1 MGNVLLFGGSSG
13 TTGSAGQLHGADNG
27 VLGVH
32 QFEFVEVE
40 VANLHRLAKAEIID
54 IDYEAFGD
62 IGIDSL
68 NFQFLHREREFTT
81 GLDTF
86 GVAFEEHGNLDN
98 DGLGVVDFEEVD
110 VEDVI
115 LHGVELDVLED
126 SHALFAVDAEV
137 DGKDIGRIDEFA
149 DSVGADNEVGSDEA
163 LVVADFNEFF
173 AGEKSLVVGQFN
185 NSAAVEDNGDK
196 AFFAEGL
203 CSLLTEVGTRRS
215 RKFKFFHFQ
224 IIKCVTQN

>member
-1 MGNVLLFGGSSG
+1 MGNVLLFGGSGG
-13 TTGSAGQLHGADNG
+13 TTGGTCQLDGADNG

-54 IDYEAFGD
+54 IDYETFGD
-62 IGIDSL
+62 ISIDSL

-115 LHGVELDVLED
+115 LHGVELNVLKD

-137 DGKDIGRIDEFA
+137 DGKDIGRIDKFA
-149 DSVGADNEVGSDEA
+149 DSVGAYNEVGSDEA
-163 LVVADFNEFF
+163 FVVADFNEFF
-173 AGEKSLVVGQFN
+173 TGEKILVVGQFN
-185 NSAAVEDNGDK
+185 NSAAVEDNGNQT
-196 AFFAEGL
+196 FFAE
-203 CSLLTEVGTRRS
+203 SLGSLFTEVGTRRS